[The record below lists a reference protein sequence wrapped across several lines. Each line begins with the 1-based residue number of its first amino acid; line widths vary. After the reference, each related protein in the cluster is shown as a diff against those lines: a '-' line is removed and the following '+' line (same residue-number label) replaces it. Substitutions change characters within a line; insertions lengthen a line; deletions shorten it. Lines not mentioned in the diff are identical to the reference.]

1 MNQKNAN
8 QKVQSQQSANQQFTS
23 QNAACSEVSN
33 SDSEYMNANGAVPY
47 GMTNDYMFRAVL
59 QTNNKALQG
68 LICSLLHLKH
78 EDILSVEITN
88 PIILGEA
95 VENKEFRL
103 DINVNMNNNARINL
117 EMQVAGKLIWP
128 DRSIIYLCRSFDML
142 NHGQNYQEVQSVI
155 HIGFLDYTLFDDC
168 PEFYATNK
176 LLNVKNHHIYS
187 DKLTLNVVDLSRI
200 DLATEEDKEHHIDYW
215 AKLFKAT
222 TWEEIKMLAAKDQ
235 YIDEASK
242 TIFRLSADEQIR
254 KRCLDREEY
263 YLDKMAM
270 ERTVEAQKAE
280 IADNE
285 AKLAAL
291 EAAIADKD
299 AAIADKD
306 AAIADKDAVI
316 ADKDAMIQN
325 LLAENER
332 LRNSGMQSN

>member
-8 QKVQSQQSANQQFTS
+8 QKVTS
-23 QNAACSEVSN
+23 QPSSSQNVVSSKSSN
-33 SDSEYMNANGAVPY
+33 SDSEFLNAQGAIPY

-78 EDILSVEITN
+78 EDVLSVEITN

-103 DINVNMNNNARINL
+103 DINVNLNNQTRINL

-128 DRSIIYLCRSFDML
+128 NRSLIYLCRSFDML
-142 NHGQNYQEVQSVI
+142 NHGQDYQEIQPVI
-155 HIGFLDYTLFDDC
+155 HISFLDYTLFDKY

-176 LLNVKNHHIYS
+176 LLNVKNHHVYS
-187 DKLTLNVVDLSRI
+187 DKLTLSVVDLSRI
-200 DLATEEDKEHHIDYW
+200 DLATEEDKEYHIDYW

-242 TIFRLSADEQIR
+242 TIYRLSTDEQIR

-270 ERTVEAQKAE
+270 ERTIEEYHLDKMAMERTIEEYHLDKMAMERTIEAQKAE
-280 IADNE
+280 
-285 AKLAAL
+285 LA
-291 EAAIADKD
+291 EKD
-299 AAIADKD
+299 AL
-306 AAIADKDAVI
+306 
-316 ADKDAMIQN
+316 IQR
-325 LLAENER
+325 LFAENER
-332 LRNSGMQSN
+332 LTNAGK